1 MVWCYR
7 SFDRRMAL
15 RKGSCQEKQYC
26 LTYTRSFHAYNTALT
41 AARDISLCHAN
52 MQPVSSL
59 RLNESFKPTQRL
71 LSHARRI
78 SDRVKIG
85 C

>member
-1 MVWCYR
+1 
-7 SFDRRMAL
+7 MAL
-15 RKGSCQEKQYC
+15 RKGSCQEEQYC
-26 LTYTRSFHAYNTALT
+26 LTYTRSFHAITALT

-71 LSHARRI
+71 LSHARRNPLTGSESAADAAI
-78 SDRVKIG
+78 T
-85 C
+85 